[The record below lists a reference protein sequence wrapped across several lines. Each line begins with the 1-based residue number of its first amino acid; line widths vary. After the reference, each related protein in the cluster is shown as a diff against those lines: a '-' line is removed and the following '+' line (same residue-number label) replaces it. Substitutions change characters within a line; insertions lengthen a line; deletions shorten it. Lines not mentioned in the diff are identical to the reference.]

1 MAEDDQETD
10 YVIKLREEE
19 EMEFYMDLAI
29 HETERWI
36 QAVTKKSV
44 QYPDDTRKS
53 LENGVLLCDLLN
65 CLQPG
70 VIKRINKLPTPIA
83 GLDNINVFLKTCK
96 SNFGLTDAQLFN
108 PSDLEDLSQRA
119 IAE

>member
-1 MAEDDQETD
+1 MADEEQEMD

-19 EMEFYMDLAI
+19 EMEFFMDLAI

-36 QAVTKKSV
+36 QAVTKKTL
-44 QYPDDTRKS
+44 QCQDDTRKS
-53 LENGVLLCDLLN
+53 LENGVLLCELLN

-70 VIKRINKLPTPIA
+70 VIKRVNRLPTPIA

-96 SNFGLTDAQLFN
+96 SKFGLTDAQLFN

-119 IAE
+119 IA